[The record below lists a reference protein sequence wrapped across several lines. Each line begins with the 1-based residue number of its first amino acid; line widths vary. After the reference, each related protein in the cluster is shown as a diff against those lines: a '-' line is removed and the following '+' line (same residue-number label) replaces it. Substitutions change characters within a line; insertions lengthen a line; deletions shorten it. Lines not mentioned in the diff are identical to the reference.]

1 MVGSHSIPALLH
13 DDDVQV
19 FNVNANNSIA
29 MKPKFDIQ
37 HWLQQTEQKKNLSAS
52 KRPDT
57 VSKSHS
63 EPVPNLFREAF
74 GVNDVEIIL
83 QRLELSHTDI
93 TANYADWRDI
103 GFAFADEFGE
113 AGRDYFQ
120 RVSSYYPSYSQSNC
134 DKQYDNCLKSSGHGV
149 TIKSFFHLAQQA
161 GINLVTTQLK
171 TNPSAS
177 YRPDGVLKS
186 PSDSEQ
192 SKLGVKSSQ
201 LETQNSELETI
212 FNTPPIPA
220 EVYSQLPEILRESCD
235 MFADAIEKDVFL
247 IGAISVISGSL
258 PNIEGIYFDEP
269 VSAHLYAFITAP
281 AGSGKGKLKWAKFF
295 GMRIHK
301 NMVEQSI
308 REKEAYELELENYNN
323 LNKNQRQEMERP
335 REPKRRM
342 FYIPA
347 NSSASAFIQ
356 ALSDND
362 FKGIIFETEADTL
375 AGTLKQD
382 WGNFSDVLRKAFH
395 HESTNMFRRK
405 DNEHIEVE
413 DPHLAIVLSGT
424 PKQVHNMMPD
434 VENGLFSRYL
444 YYAFE
449 DYSDFKNPFI
459 SHQKLNYT
467 SFFEEKGEQIHELY
481 QTLINQP
488 SPLEFRFTAE
498 QGEVFTRQFNALYKR
513 NRMLLGND
521 FNANSRRLGLIT
533 FRIAMVL
540 RSLRILEDG
549 DYSNPLICTET
560 DFQTAIEIA
569 FTLEKHAIAVFQ
581 NLPNNNLK
589 GVKLKFY
596 DALPDNFNRQGYL
609 VVAKELNIKDKT
621 AEKYIGQF
629 KENELLNHSHNSYQ
643 KTKEL
648 RKI

>member
-1 MVGSHSIPALLH
+1 MKKK
-13 DDDVQV
+13 
-19 FNVNANNSIA
+19 FEVN
-29 MKPKFDIQ
+29 
-37 HWLQQTEQKKNLSAS
+37 HWLQQTEPKENPSAS
-52 KRPDT
+52 KRPDG
-57 VSKSHS
+57 VSKS
-63 EPVPNLFREAF
+63 EDLEVNN
-74 GVNDVEIIL
+74 NDVETPALSDVEVII
-83 QRLELSHTDI
+83 QRLESANTDI

-113 AGRDYFQ
+113 AGRDYFH
-120 RVSSYYPSYSQSNC
+120 RVSRYYPGYSQHIC

-161 GINLVTTQLK
+161 GISLITTGPNSSPNFRGGGPENSG
-171 TNPSAS
+171 TEGYNPSAS
-177 YRPDGVLKS
+177 PRPDGV
-186 PSDSEQ
+186 
-192 SKLGVKSSQ
+192 SQ
-201 LETQNSELETI
+201 EYTEPETI
-212 FNTPPIPA
+212 FNTPRIPA
-220 EVYSQLPEILRESCD
+220 ELYSQLPEILRESCE

-247 IGAISVISGSL
+247 IGAISVISGCL

-269 VSAHLYAFITAP
+269 VSAHLYSFITAP
-281 AGSGKGKLKWAKFF
+281 AGSGKGKLKWAKYF
-295 GMRIHK
+295 GLKIHK
-301 NMVEQSI
+301 SMVQQSI
-308 REKEAYELELENYNN
+308 RAKEEYEQELENYNN
-323 LNKNQRQEMERP
+323 LNKNQRQGVERP
-335 REPKRRM
+335 REPKRKM

-375 AGTLKQD
+375 AATLKQD

-434 VENGLFSRYL
+434 VENGLFSRFL

-459 SHQKLNYT
+459 SHQKVNYT
-467 SFFEEKGEQIHELY
+467 DFFEEKGNQIYDLH
-481 QTLINQP
+481 QILINQP
-488 SPLEFRFTAE
+488 TPIQFCFTAE
-498 QGEVFTRQFNALYKR
+498 QGQVFTEQFNALYKR

-540 RSLRILEDG
+540 RTLHILEDG
-549 DYSNPLICTET
+549 DYSNPLICNET
-560 DFQTAIEIA
+560 DFHTAIQIA

-596 DALPDNFNRQGYL
+596 NALPDNFNRQGYL
-609 VVAKELNIKDKT
+609 AIAKDLDIKEKT

-629 KENELLNHSHNSYQ
+629 KEIGLLHHEHNNYT
-643 KTKEL
+643 KT
-648 RKI
+648 

>member
-1 MVGSHSIPALLH
+1 
-13 DDDVQV
+13 
-19 FNVNANNSIA
+19 
-29 MKPKFDIQ
+29 MKKKFDIQ
-37 HWLQQTEQKKNLSAS
+37 HWMQQSEPEQNLPGS
-52 KRPDT
+52 KRPGS
-57 VSKSHS
+57 VSKSLS
-63 EPVPNLFREAF
+63 EPVQNLIRKDL
-74 GVNDVEIIL
+74 GVTDVETII
-83 QRLELSHTDI
+83 QRLESAHTDI
-93 TANYADWRDI
+93 TASYPDWRDI
-103 GFAFADEFGE
+103 GFAFADKFGK
-113 AGRDYFQ
+113 AGREYFH
-120 RVSSYYPSYSQSNC
+120 RVSRYYPGYSQSDCN
-134 DKQYDNCLKSSGHGV
+134 KQYDKCLKSSGHGV

-161 GINLVTTQLK
+161 GISLVTTQQR

-177 YRPDGVLKS
+177 IKPDGVSKS
-186 PSDSEQ
+186 PSEHVPKLIRED
-192 SKLGVKSSQ
+192 LGVN
-201 LETQNSELETI
+201 EEPI
-212 FNTPPIPA
+212 FNTPRIPS
-220 EVYSQLPEILRESCD
+220 EVYSQLPEILRDSCE

-247 IGAISVISGSL
+247 IGAIAVISGSL

-269 VSAHLYAFITAP
+269 HSAHLYSFITAP

-295 GMRIHK
+295 GLRIHK
-301 NMVEQSI
+301 TMVEQSI
-308 REKEAYELELENYNN
+308 REKEDYEQEMENYNN
-323 LNKNQRQEMERP
+323 LNKNQRQGVERP
-335 REPKRRM
+335 REPKRKM

-356 ALSDND
+356 ALSDNN

-434 VENGLFSRYL
+434 VENGLFSRFL

-459 SHQKLNYT
+459 SHQKVNYT
-467 SFFEEKGEQIHELY
+467 DFFEAKGEQMYDLY
-481 QTLINQP
+481 QTLADQP
-488 SPLEFRFTAE
+488 SPFEFRFTAE
-498 QGEVFTRQFNALYKR
+498 QGEVFTEEFNALYKR

-540 RSLRILEDG
+540 RTLRILEDG
-549 DYSNPLICTET
+549 DYSNPLICNET
-560 DFQTAIEIA
+560 DFQTAIQIA

-596 DALPDNFNRQGYL
+596 NALPDNFNRQDYL
-609 VVAKELNIKDKT
+609 SVAKDLNIKEKT

-629 KENELLNHSHNSYQ
+629 KGNDLLDHEHNHY
-643 KTKEL
+643 KK
-648 RKI
+648 K

>member
-1 MVGSHSIPALLH
+1 VGSHSIFALLR
-13 DDDVQV
+13 DSAIQV
-19 FNVNANNSIA
+19 FHVHPNNTVTMKKKFEVN
-29 MKPKFDIQ
+29 
-37 HWLQQTEQKKNLSAS
+37 HWLQQTEPKENPSAS
-52 KRPDT
+52 KRPDV
-57 VSKSHS
+57 VSKS
-63 EPVPNLFREAF
+63 EDLEVNN
-74 GVNDVEIIL
+74 NDVETII
-83 QRLELSHTDI
+83 QRLESTHTDI
-93 TANYADWRDI
+93 TASYSDWRDI

-113 AGRDYFQ
+113 AGRDYFH
-120 RVSSYYPSYSQSNC
+120 RVSRYYPGYSQSNC

-161 GINLVTTQLK
+161 GISLITTGSNSSPIFRGGGPENSG
-171 TNPSAS
+171 TEGYNPPAS
-177 YRPDGVLKS
+177 SRPDGV
-186 PSDSEQ
+186 
-192 SKLGVKSSQ
+192 SQ
-201 LETQNSELETI
+201 EHTEPETI
-212 FNTPPIPA
+212 FNTPTIPT
-220 EVYSQLPEILRESCD
+220 EVYSQLPEILRESCE

-247 IGAISVISGSL
+247 IGAIAVISGSL
-258 PNIEGIYFDEP
+258 PNIDGIYFDEP
-269 VSAHLYAFITAP
+269 HSAHLYSFVTAP
-281 AGSGKGKLKWAKFF
+281 AGSGKGKLKWAKYF
-295 GMRIHK
+295 GLKIHK
-301 NMVEQSI
+301 TMVQQSI
-308 REKEAYELELENYNN
+308 HEKEAYEQEMENYNN
-323 LNKNQRQEMERP
+323 LNKNQRQGVERP
-335 REPKRRM
+335 REPKRKM

-434 VENGLFSRYL
+434 VENGLFSRFL

-449 DYSDFKNPFI
+449 DYSDFKNPFV
-459 SHQKLNYT
+459 SHQKVNYT
-467 SFFEEKGEQIHELY
+467 EFFEVKGNQMYDLY
-481 QTLINQP
+481 QTLIGQP
-488 SPLEFRFTAE
+488 SPIEFRFTAE
-498 QGEVFTRQFNALYKR
+498 QGEIFTKQFNSLYKR

-540 RSLRILEDG
+540 RTLRILEDG
-549 DYSNPLICTET
+549 DYSNPLICNET
-560 DFQTAIEIA
+560 DFQTAIQIA

-581 NLPNNNLK
+581 NLPNNHLK

-596 DALPDNFNRQGYL
+596 NALPDNFNRQGYL
-609 VVAKELNIKDKT
+609 SVAKDLDIKEKT

-629 KENELLNHSHNSYQ
+629 KDNNLLHHEHNNYT
-643 KTKEL
+643 KT
-648 RKI
+648 

>member
-1 MVGSHSIPALLH
+1 MKKK
-13 DDDVQV
+13 
-19 FNVNANNSIA
+19 FEVN
-29 MKPKFDIQ
+29 
-37 HWLQQTEQKKNLSAS
+37 HWLQQTEPKENLSAS
-52 KRPDT
+52 KRPDS
-57 VSKSHS
+57 VSKS
-63 EPVPNLFREAF
+63 EDLAVNN
-74 GVNDVEIIL
+74 NDVETIL
-83 QRLELSHTDI
+83 QRLESSHTDI
-93 TANYADWRDI
+93 TANYSDWRDI

-113 AGRDYFQ
+113 SGRELFH
-120 RVSSYYPSYSQSNC
+120 RVSRFYPKYKSTEC
-134 DKQYDNCLKSSGHGV
+134 DKQYNNCLKSSGHGV

-161 GINLVTTQLK
+161 GISLVTTGSNSSPVSEPVPNSLREEVF
-171 TNPSAS
+171 PST
-177 YRPDGVLKS
+177 RERRGNVDTKS
-186 PSDSEQ
+186 EI
-192 SKLGVKSSQ
+192 
-201 LETQNSELETI
+201 NSETI
-212 FNTPPIPA
+212 FNTPRIPA
-220 EVYSQLPEILRESCD
+220 EVYSQLPEILLESCE

-247 IGAISVISGSL
+247 IGAIAVISGSL

-269 VSAHLYAFITAP
+269 HSAHLYSFVTAP

-295 GMRIHK
+295 GLKIHK
-301 NMVEQSI
+301 TMVQQSI
-308 REKEAYELELENYNN
+308 HEKEAYEQELENYNN
-323 LNKNQRQEMERP
+323 LNKNQRQGVERP
-335 REPKRRM
+335 REPKRKM

-413 DPHLAIVLSGT
+413 DPHLAIILSGT

-434 VENGLFSRYL
+434 VENGLFSRFL

-449 DYSDFKNPFI
+449 DYSDFKNPFV
-459 SHQKLNYT
+459 SHRKLNYT
-467 SFFEEKGEQIHELY
+467 DFFEDKGNQMYDLY
-481 QTLINQP
+481 QILIDQP
-488 SPLEFRFTAE
+488 SPFEFRFTAE
-498 QGEVFTRQFNALYKR
+498 QGEIFTQQFNTLYKR

-540 RSLRILEDG
+540 RTLRILEDG
-549 DYSNPLICTET
+549 DYSNPLICNET
-560 DFQTAIEIA
+560 DFQTAIQIA

-581 NLPNNNLK
+581 NLPNNDLK

-596 DALPDNFNRQGYL
+596 NALPDNFNRQGYL
-609 VVAKELNIKDKT
+609 SVAKDLDIKEKT

-629 KENELLNHSHNSYQ
+629 KENGLLEHEHNNY
-643 KTKEL
+643 TKNET
-648 RKI
+648 KNGK

>member
-1 MVGSHSIPALLH
+1 MKKK
-13 DDDVQV
+13 
-19 FNVNANNSIA
+19 FEVN
-29 MKPKFDIQ
+29 
-37 HWLQQTEQKKNLSAS
+37 HWLQQTEPKVDSSTNSSPKIRGGGTAESRDGGVFTTA
-52 KRPDT
+52 
-57 VSKSHS
+57 
-63 EPVPNLFREAF
+63 PN
-74 GVNDVEIIL
+74 NDVETII
-83 QRLELSHTDI
+83 QRLETSHTNI
-93 TANYADWRDI
+93 TANYSDWRDI

-113 AGRDYFQ
+113 AGRDYFH
-120 RVSSYYPSYSQSNC
+120 RVSRYYPGYSQSNC

-161 GINLVTTQLK
+161 GISLVTTQPK

-177 YRPDGVLKS
+177 PRPDGISKS
-186 PSDSEQ
+186 PSEPVPNLLREDLRVNE
-192 SKLGVKSSQ
+192 
-201 LETQNSELETI
+201 ETI
-212 FNTPPIPA
+212 FNTPKIPT
-220 EVYSQLPEILRESCD
+220 EVYSQLPEILRESCE

-247 IGAISVISGSL
+247 IGVITVISGCL
-258 PNIEGIYFDEP
+258 PNIQGIYFDEP

-281 AGSGKGKLKWAKFF
+281 AGSGKGKLKWAKYF
-295 GMRIHK
+295 GLKIHK
-301 NMVEQSI
+301 TMVQQSI
-308 REKEAYELELENYNN
+308 REKEAYEQEMENYNN
-323 LNKNQRQEMERP
+323 LNKNQRQGVERP
-335 REPKRRM
+335 REPKRKM

-434 VENGLFSRYL
+434 VENGLFSRFL

-459 SHQKLNYT
+459 SHRKVNYT
-467 SFFEEKGEQIHELY
+467 DFFENKGEQIYELY
-481 QTLINQP
+481 QTLIDQP
-488 SPLEFRFTAE
+488 SPMEFRFTAE
-498 QGEVFTRQFNALYKR
+498 QGEVFTQQFNTLYKR

-540 RSLRILEDG
+540 RTLGILEDG
-549 DYSNPLICTET
+549 DYSNPLICNET
-560 DFQTAIEIA
+560 DFQTAIQIA

-581 NLPNNNLK
+581 NLPNNDLK

-596 DALPDNFNRQGYL
+596 NALPDNFNRQGYL
-609 VVAKELNIKDKT
+609 SVAKDLDIKEKT

-629 KENELLNHSHNSYQ
+629 KEIGLLQHEHNNY
-643 KTKEL
+643 TKPPNG
-648 RKI
+648 K

>member
-1 MVGSHSIPALLH
+1 
-13 DDDVQV
+13 
-19 FNVNANNSIA
+19 
-29 MKPKFDIQ
+29 MKKKFEIN
-37 HWLQQTEQKKNLSAS
+37 HWLHQTEPKENPSTS
-52 KRPDT
+52 KGPDS
-57 VSKSHS
+57 VSKS
-63 EPVPNLFREAF
+63 EDLAVNN
-74 GVNDVEIIL
+74 NDVETIL
-83 QRLELSHTDI
+83 QRLETSHTDI
-93 TANYADWRDI
+93 TANYSDWRDI

-113 AGRDYFQ
+113 AGRDYFH
-120 RVSSYYPSYSQSNC
+120 RVSRYYPGYSQSNC

-161 GINLVTTQLK
+161 GISLVTTQPK

-177 YRPDGVLKS
+177 PRPDGLSKS
-186 PSDSEQ
+186 PSVD
-192 SKLGVKSSQ
+192 LGVN
-201 LETQNSELETI
+201 EETI
-212 FNTPPIPA
+212 FNTPKIA
-220 EVYSQLPEILRESCD
+220 TEVYSQLPEILRESCE

-247 IGAISVISGSL
+247 IGVITVISGCL
-258 PNIEGIYFDEP
+258 PNIQGIYFDEP
-269 VSAHLYAFITAP
+269 VSTHLYAFITAP
-281 AGSGKGKLKWAKFF
+281 AGSGKGKLKWAKYF
-295 GMRIHK
+295 GLKIHK
-301 NMVEQSI
+301 TMVQQSI
-308 REKEAYELELENYNN
+308 QEKEAYEQELENYNN
-323 LNKNQRQEMERP
+323 LNKNQRQGVERP
-335 REPKRRM
+335 REPKRKM

-413 DPHLAIVLSGT
+413 DPHLAIILSGT

-434 VENGLFSRYL
+434 VENGLFSRFL

-449 DYSDFKNPFI
+449 DYSDFKNPFV
-459 SHQKLNYT
+459 SHRMVNYT
-467 SFFEEKGEQIHELY
+467 DFFEAKGEQMFDLY
-481 QTLINQP
+481 QTLINQS
-488 SPLEFRFTAE
+488 SPMEFCFTAE
-498 QGEVFTRQFNALYKR
+498 QGEIFTQQFNTLYKR

-540 RSLRILEDG
+540 RTLGILEDG
-549 DYSNPLICTET
+549 DYSNPLICSET
-560 DFQTAIEIA
+560 DFQTAKQIA

-581 NLPNNNLK
+581 NLPNNDLK

-596 DALPDNFNRQGYL
+596 NALPDNFNRQGYL
-609 VVAKELNIKDKT
+609 SVAKDLDIKEKT

-629 KENELLNHSHNSYQ
+629 KEAGLLAHEHNNYT
-643 KTKEL
+643 KT
-648 RKI
+648 

>member
-1 MVGSHSIPALLH
+1 MGSNPIPLILH
-13 DDDVQV
+13 YPDVQIFDV
-19 FNVNANNSIA
+19 HPDNTVI
-29 MKPKFDIQ
+29 MKKKFEINQ
-37 HWLQQTEQKKNLSAS
+37 WLQTEPKENLSAPN
-52 KRPDT
+52 RPDS
-57 VSKSHS
+57 VSKSPS
-63 EPVPNLFREAF
+63 GDL
-74 GVNDVEIIL
+74 GVNDVETII
-83 QRLELSHTDI
+83 QRLESAHTDI
-93 TANYADWRDI
+93 TASYSDWRDI

-113 AGRDYFQ
+113 AGRDYFH
-120 RVSSYYPSYSQSNC
+120 RVSRYYPGYSQRDC

-149 TIKSFFHLAQQA
+149 TIKSFFHLAKQA
-161 GINLVTTQLK
+161 GVDITANSFKNETKQ
-171 TNPSAS
+171 
-177 YRPDGVLKS
+177 KS
-186 PSDSEQ
+186 PSGD
-192 SKLGVKSSQ
+192 LGVS
-201 LETQNSELETI
+201 NSTVTSENAGLQTI
-212 FNTPPIPA
+212 FNTPKIPT
-220 EVYSQLPEILRESCD
+220 EVYSQLPEILRDSCE
-235 MFADAIEKDVFL
+235 MFADSIEKDVFL
-247 IGAISVISGSL
+247 SGAIAVISGCL
-258 PNIEGIYFDEP
+258 PNVEGIYFDEP
-269 VSAHLYAFITAP
+269 VSAHLYSFITAP

-295 GMRIHK
+295 GMRIHR

-308 REKEAYELELENYNN
+308 REKEAYEQEMENYNN
-323 LNKNQRQEMERP
+323 LNKNQRQGVERP

-347 NSSASAFIQ
+347 NSSSSAFIQ

-434 VENGLFSRYL
+434 VENGLFSRFL

-449 DYSDFKNPFI
+449 DYSDFKNPFV
-459 SHQKLNYT
+459 SHQRVNYT
-467 SFFEEKGEQIHELY
+467 EFFEVKGTQMYDLY
-481 QTLINQP
+481 QTLIDQP

-498 QGEVFTRQFNALYKR
+498 QGEIFTQQFNALYKR

-540 RSLRILEDG
+540 RSLRVLEDG
-549 DYSNPLICTET
+549 DYSNPLICNET
-560 DFQTAIEIA
+560 DFQTAIQIA

-581 NLPNNNLK
+581 NLPNNKLK
-589 GVKLKFY
+589 GIKLKFY
-596 DALPDNFNRQGYL
+596 DALPGNFNRQDYL
-609 VVAKELNIKDKT
+609 SVAKDLDIKEKT

-629 KENELLNHSHNSYQ
+629 KEAGLLAHEHNSYT
-643 KTKEL
+643 KT
-648 RKI
+648 